1 MPAHRHSSTPRSS
14 GGPYKASIIV
24 ISSDDEDEEPVLVPK
39 RGKRGTRKPRPS
51 RAEDDV
57 FEILDETHV
66 KAEEPELE
74 SLLRRCNELEQACF
88 FIAT

>member
-1 MPAHRHSSTPRSS
+1 MPAHRHSPTARSS

-24 ISSDDEDEEPVLVPK
+24 ISSDEEDEPVLVPK

-51 RAEDDV
+51 TAEDGV

-66 KAEEPELE
+66 KAEEPELD
-74 SLLRRCNELEQACF
+74 SLLRRCHELEQACLL
-88 FIAT
+88 IAT